1 MTGMKCNAGTKPRII
16 LAIVASV
23 ALMGC
28 DEDGGFSLGSGADES
43 ATQGANRAA
52 PVRSNS
58 TEQDVERP
66 DIFEVTDRG
75 LWDGRPSLGGVWVA
89 HPDVADP
96 ERVIIRNPATGESV
110 IGALFRRERENP
122 GPPLQIS
129 SDAAEALSILAGAP
143 TEVSVVVL
151 RREEVTEPEPEDV
164 NPVTAGL
171 DAPISV
177 EQTPLDTSDA
187 PDPVAGA
194 AAAIAAA
201 ELAAA
206 SEDAAVATPAETP
219 VSDTAAPAPQP
230 AELSGPMVQ
239 IGVFSV
245 QANADG
251 AAQTLRDADIPT
263 QVVPEQAGGR
273 TVWRVVSG
281 PAADSDGQTEML
293 EQIRA
298 LGFVDAFGFEG

>member
-1 MTGMKCNAGTKPRII
+1 MTGIKSSAGNKPKII

-28 DEDGGFSLGSGADES
+28 GEDGGFSLGSGAGEN
-43 ATQGANRAA
+43 AAQGTNRAA
-52 PVRSNS
+52 PMRSSS

-89 HPDVADP
+89 HPDVAEP

-151 RREEVTEPEPEDV
+151 RREEVADPEPEDV

-171 DAPISV
+171 DSPITV
-177 EQTPLDTSDA
+177 EQTPLDASEA
-187 PDPVAGA
+187 ADPIAGA

-201 ELAAA
+201 ELDTGSPDA
-206 SEDAAVATPAETP
+206 DAAPTAETP
-219 VSDTAAPAPQP
+219 ETETPAPP
-230 AELSGPMVQ
+230 TAELSGPMVQ

-245 QANADG
+245 QTNADG

-273 TVWRVVSG
+273 TVWRVVAG
-281 PAADSDGQTEML
+281 PANDSDGQTEML

-298 LGFVDAFGFEG
+298 LGFMDAFGFEG

>member
-1 MTGMKCNAGTKPRII
+1 MTGIKSSAGNKPKII

-28 DEDGGFSLGSGADES
+28 GEDGGFSLGSGAGES
-43 ATQGANRAA
+43 AAQGANRAA
-52 PVRSNS
+52 PMRSNS

-89 HPDVADP
+89 HPDVAEP

-171 DAPISV
+171 DSPITV
-177 EQTPLDTSDA
+177 EQTPLDASEA
-187 PDPVAGA
+187 ADPIAGA

-201 ELAAA
+201 ELDTGSPDA
-206 SEDAAVATPAETP
+206 DAAPTAETP
-219 VSDTAAPAPQP
+219 ETETPAPP
-230 AELSGPMVQ
+230 TAELSGPMVQ

-245 QANADG
+245 QTNADG

-273 TVWRVVSG
+273 TVWRVVAG
-281 PAADSDGQTEML
+281 PADDTDGQTEML

-298 LGFVDAFGFEG
+298 LGFMDAFGFEG

>member
-1 MTGMKCNAGTKPRII
+1 MTGIKSSAGNKPKII

-28 DEDGGFSLGSGADES
+28 GEDGGFSLGSGAGEN
-43 ATQGANRAA
+43 AAQGANRAA
-52 PVRSNS
+52 PMRSNS

-89 HPDVADP
+89 HPDVAEP

-151 RREEVTEPEPEDV
+151 RREEVADPEPEDV

-171 DAPISV
+171 DSPITV
-177 EQTPLDTSDA
+177 EQTPLDASEA
-187 PDPVAGA
+187 ADPIAGA

-201 ELAAA
+201 ELDTGSPDA
-206 SEDAAVATPAETP
+206 DAAPTPETP
-219 VSDTAAPAPQP
+219 ETETAAPQP

-245 QANADG
+245 QTNADG

-273 TVWRVVSG
+273 TVWRVVAG
-281 PAADSDGQTEML
+281 PADDTDGQTEML

-298 LGFVDAFGFEG
+298 LGFMDAFGFEG